1 MRVALAVGNPRFPG
15 ERAPK
20 ERVMLGRFVKKI
32 FGTKHER
39 QMKKLQPLVDRINGL
54 EAEVEKFSDDE
65 LRARTGEF
73 KQKLDNGIP
82 LDDLMCDA
90 YATVREASKRTLG
103 MRHYDVQMIGAI
115 GMHRGLICE
124 MRTGEGK
131 TLTATS
137 ALYLNAL
144 EGKGAHLITVN
155 DYLASRDAEWMG
167 QIYRFLGMSVGT
179 IVHGLYH
186 RDRQRS
192 YRCDITYGTNNEF
205 GFDYLRDNM
214 KETIEKYV
222 QRDLHYAIVDEV
234 DSILVDEARTPLI
247 ISGEAD
253 RPADFYLTVDRA
265 VPKLRRDLDF
275 VVDEKAHS
283 VQLTDAGVDRIEKL
297 LQCKN
302 LYAPENN
309 ELLHHVNQGLRA
321 HTLYKR
327 DVNYL
332 VDDKEVVIVDEF
344 TGRKMEGR
352 RWSDGLHQAIEAKE
366 GVPIQPESQTLATI
380 TYQNYFRM
388 YRKLSGMTGT
398 AETEAEEFHKIYDL
412 GVQVIPPNRTI
423 IRDDRDDFVYKNEP
437 GKFRAIVEEIR
448 ERTAVGQPVLV
459 GTTSVEKSQIIHQL
473 LEREKI
479 PHNVLNAKQHGREAL
494 VVAQAGR
501 KHAVT
506 VSTNMAG
513 RGTDIILG
521 GNAEMMTKAQ
531 VDPDKEPE
539 KYEKLLEG
547 LSKQCEEEKA
557 EVLSLGGLHIIGTER
572 HESRR
577 IDNQLRGRAGRQGD
591 PGSSQFYLSLEDDL
605 MRIFGADRITG
616 LMERLGMEEDVPIE
630 APLVNRAIENAQT
643 KVEAMHFDT
652 RKNLFEY
659 DNVMNEQRKA
669 IYLLRRQILEGRYR
683 PEILDEMARDEQ
695 QHKLPDPPKES
706 GPHTI
711 PSMSERIRERVKNII
726 DAHCAALVESS
737 GESKDDERVAGGK
750 WPAEGV
756 DPEGLRHELYR
767 HYGSTIDFAGV
778 KDDYGELLE
787 LAVHEIAWA
796 LIQQR
801 ERLHD
806 LANDLIAQVVEETCP
821 ADVHPDEWEIG
832 ELEGQLEERFHVKI
846 SLRDIPENL
855 EQLIDICWGGLES
868 LLLAREEK
876 FGLTTYLFHIRRLWL
891 DEIDGQWIAH
901 LKNIEH
907 LRTGIGLVGYAT
919 RNPKNEYKIRG
930 YNLFKEMWE
939 GIEQT
944 VLDKVIS
951 MTLTE
956 EERRQAEEG
965 AEYETALTRAN
976 QRQRGAQR
984 RGATGKA
991 QLDKLQQA
999 ARRAM
1004 EQLQAAGAGG
1014 AAASPEEATEAA
1026 AKAAVAEKEV
1036 PKVRANDPC
1045 PCGSGKRYKK
1055 CHGKKKSA

>member
-1 MRVALAVGNPRFPG
+1 MLAGI
-15 ERAPK
+15 
-20 ERVMLGRFVKKI
+20 VKKL
-32 FGTKHER
+32 FGTKHQR
-39 QMKKLQPLVDRINGL
+39 QMKKLRPLVDTINGL
-54 EAEVEKFSDDE
+54 ESSIEKLSNE
-65 LRARTGEF
+65 QLQGKTAEF
-73 KQKLDNGIP
+73 KEKLDNGAS
-82 LDDLMCDA
+82 LDDLLPEA
-90 YATVREASKRTLG
+90 FATVREASKRTLG
-103 MRHYDVQMIGAI
+103 MRHYDVQMIGGI

-131 TLTATS
+131 TLSATT

-144 EGKGAHLITVN
+144 PGRGAHLITVN

-167 QIYRFLGMSVGT
+167 EIYNFLGMSVGT
-179 IVHGLYH
+179 IVHGLFH
-186 RDRQRS
+186 GDRQRS

-234 DSILVDEARTPLI
+234 DSILIDEARTPLI

-253 RPADFYLTVDRA
+253 KPADLYVTVDRA
-265 VPKLRRDLDF
+265 VPSLRRDLDF

-283 VQLTDAGVDRIEKL
+283 VQLTDAGVDRIERL
-297 LQCKN
+297 LECNN

-332 VDDKEVVIVDEF
+332 VERGEVLIVDEF

-366 GVPIQPESQTLATI
+366 GVNIQPESRTLATI

-388 YRKLSGMTGT
+388 YRKLAGMTGT
-398 AETEAEEFHKIYDL
+398 ADTEAEEFHKIYDL
-412 GVQVIPPNRTI
+412 GVLVIPPNRTI
-423 IRDDRDDFVYKNEP
+423 QRLDVDDLVYKNER
-437 GKFRAIVEEIR
+437 GKFQAIVEEIR
-448 ERTAVGQPVLV
+448 ERNAKGQPILV
-459 GTTSVEKSQIIHQL
+459 GTTSVEKSQVIHQL
-473 LEREKI
+473 LQRAGI
-479 PHNVLNAKQHGREAL
+479 AHNVLNAKQHDSEAL

-521 GNAEMMTKAQ
+521 GNAEMMAKRHF
-531 VDPDKEPE
+531 DPEENPE
-539 KYEKLLEG
+539 EFEKLHEG
-547 LSKQCEEEKA
+547 LKKQCEEEKQ
-557 EVLSLGGLHIIGTER
+557 EVLELGGLHIVGTER

-683 PEILDEMARDEQ
+683 PEILDEQARDEQ
-695 QHKLPDPPKES
+695 QHKLPDPPKVS

-711 PSMSERIRERVKNII
+711 ESLSKKLHERVKSII
-726 DAHCAALVESS
+726 DGHCAALIEDGADAVDNDKVE
-737 GESKDDERVAGGK
+737 GGQ
-750 WPAEGV
+750 WPADGIK
-756 DPEGLRHELYR
+756 PEGLTHELYR
-767 HYGSTIDFAGV
+767 HYGATVDFMAV
-778 KDDYGELLE
+778 AKDYGKLLD

-806 LANDLIAQVVEETCP
+806 LANELVGQVVEETCP
-821 ADVHPDEWEIG
+821 ADVHPDEWEVP
-832 ELEGQLEERFHVKI
+832 ELEAKLKEQFQVEMSI
-846 SLRDIPENL
+846 RDVPQNL
-855 EQLIDICWGGLES
+855 DDLVEICWQALEAH
-868 LLLAREEK
+868 LLEREEQ
-876 FGLTTYLFHIRRLWL
+876 FGLTVFLFHIRRLWL
-891 DEIDGQWIAH
+891 DEIDSQWIAH

-919 RNPKNEYKIRG
+919 RDPKNEYKIRG
-930 YNLFKEMWE
+930 YNLFREMWE

-944 VLDKVIS
+944 VLDKVINMALS
-951 MTLTE
+951 E

-976 QRQRGAQR
+976 DR
-984 RGATGKA
+984 RGGGARRAGGATGRAGKAGKA

-999 ARRAM
+999 ARQAM
-1004 EQLQAAGAGG
+1004 AQLQEAQAAVQADP
-1014 AAASPEEATEAA
+1014 AKATEAA
-1026 AKAAVAEKEV
+1026 VKAATAEKKV
-1036 PKVRANDPC
+1036 PKVRPNDPC

-1055 CHGKKKSA
+1055 CHGKKKPA

>member
-1 MRVALAVGNPRFPG
+1 MFGGLI
-15 ERAPK
+15 
-20 ERVMLGRFVKKI
+20 KKV
-32 FGTKHER
+32 FGTKHSR
-39 QMKKLQPLVDRINGL
+39 QMKKLQPLLNAINGQ
-54 EAEVEKFSDDE
+54 EAALKELSDDQ
-65 LRARTGEF
+65 LKAKIGEF
-73 KQKLDNGIP
+73 REQIDRGKS
-82 LDDLMCDA
+82 LDDLMVDV
-90 YATVREASKRTLG
+90 YAVVREAGRRVLK
-103 MRHYDVQMIGAI
+103 MRHYDVQMIGGIA
-115 GMHRGLICE
+115 MHQGKVLE

-137 ALYLNAL
+137 ALVLNAL
-144 EGKGAHLITVN
+144 SGRGAHLITVN

-167 QIYRFLGMSVGT
+167 QLYGFLGLSTGT

-186 RDRQRS
+186 VERQRS

-222 QRDLHYAIVDEV
+222 QRELNFAIVDEV
-234 DSILVDEARTPLI
+234 DSILIDEARTPLI

-253 RPADFYLTVDRA
+253 KPADLYHTVDK
-265 VPKLRRDLDF
+265 VMPSLRRDLDY
-275 VVDEKAHS
+275 VLDEKHRS
-283 VQLTDAGVDRIEKL
+283 VQLTDAGVDRLEREL
-297 LQCKN
+297 GCSN
-302 LYAPENN
+302 LFAPENN

-321 HTLYKR
+321 HTLYKK

-332 VDDKEVVIVDEF
+332 VEGSEVLIVDEF

-398 AETEAEEFHKIYDL
+398 ADTEAEEFHKIYELD
-412 GVQVIPPNRTI
+412 VFVVPPNRTI
-423 IRDDRDDFVYKNEP
+423 VRDDRDDLVYKSER
-437 GKFRAIVEEIR
+437 GKFNAVVAEIK
-448 ERTAVGQPVLV
+448 EKHEAGQPVLV
-459 GTTSVEKSQIIHQL
+459 GTTSVEKSNVIHQL
-473 LEREKI
+473 LDRANI
-479 PHNVLNAKQHGREAL
+479 PHNVLNAKQHAREAL

-501 KHAVT
+501 KYAVT
-506 VSTNMAG
+506 VATNMAG

-521 GNAEMMTKAQ
+521 GNPEMMAREHF
-531 VDPDKEPE
+531 DPDEKPE
-539 KYEKLLEG
+539 EYKKLYEG
-547 LSKQCEEEKA
+547 LKKQCDAEKD
-557 EVLSLGGLHIIGTER
+557 EVLDIGGLHIVGTER

-591 PGSSQFYLSLEDDL
+591 PGSSQFYLCLEDDL

-630 APLVNRAIENAQT
+630 APLVNRAIENAQE

-652 RKNLFEY
+652 RKNIFEY

-669 IYLLRRQILEGRYR
+669 IYALRKQILEGRYR
-683 PEILDEMARDEQ
+683 PEILDEKAREEQ
-695 QHKLPDPPKES
+695 VEKLPPPPETS

-711 PSMSERIRERVKNII
+711 DSLSKEIREKVVG
-726 DAHCAALVESS
+726 LV
-737 GESKDDERVAGGK
+737 DEHVAKLIEDGAETDGGDK
-750 WPAEGV
+750 PFPTEGV
-756 DPEGLRHELYR
+756 QAENLMRVLYR
-767 HYGSTIDFAGV
+767 HYGAMVDLDDAR
-778 KDDYGELLE
+778 KDYKKLCDV
-787 LAVHEIAWA
+787 AVRETAAA

-806 LANDLIAQVVEETCP
+806 LAFALVEKTVDELCP
-821 ADVHPDEWEIG
+821 EDVHPDDWEV
-832 ELEGQLEERFHVKI
+832 EQLETLMLERFHAEIDLSDV
-846 SLRDIPENL
+846 PENQDEL
-855 EQLIDICWGGLES
+855 VDICWNATES
-868 LLLAREEK
+868 LLLQREK
-876 FGLTTYLFHIRRLWL
+876 DYQLTVYLYHIRHIWL
-891 DEIDGQWIAH
+891 KEIDGQWIAH

-919 RNPKNEYKIRG
+919 RDPKNEYKIRG

-944 VLDKVIS
+944 CLDKVI
-951 MTLTE
+951 MLKLTDE
-956 EERRQAEEG
+956 QKREAEEG

-976 QRQRGAQR
+976 ARRAGGAG
-984 RGATGKA
+984 GATKRRAAASKGE
-991 QLDKLQQA
+991 LDKLQQA

-1004 EQLQAAGAGG
+1004 EQLN
-1014 AAASPEEATEAA
+1014 ASPEVKEAKQAEQVEKAVEAA
-1026 AKAAVAEKEV
+1026 KSKKAI
-1036 PKVRANDPC
+1036 PKVRPNDPC

-1055 CHGKKKSA
+1055 CHGKKAKAAASASA

>member
-1 MRVALAVGNPRFPG
+1 MLAGI
-15 ERAPK
+15 
-20 ERVMLGRFVKKI
+20 VKKL
-32 FGTKHER
+32 FGTKHQR
-39 QMKKLQPLVDRINGL
+39 QMKKLRPLVDQINGL
-54 EAEVEKFSDDE
+54 ESSIEKLSNE
-65 LRARTGEF
+65 QLQGKTAEF
-73 KQKLDNGIP
+73 KQKLANGAP
-82 LDDLMCDA
+82 LDDLLCEA
-90 YATVREASKRTLG
+90 FATVREASKRTLG
-103 MRHYDVQMIGAI
+103 MRHYDVQMIGGI

-131 TLTATS
+131 TLSATT

-144 EGKGAHLITVN
+144 EGRGAHLITVN

-167 QIYRFLGMSVGT
+167 EIYNFLGMSVGT
-179 IVHGLYH
+179 IVHGLFH
-186 RDRQRS
+186 GDRQRS

-222 QRDLHYAIVDEV
+222 QRDLHFAIVDEV
-234 DSILVDEARTPLI
+234 DSILIDEARTPLI

-253 RPADFYLTVDRA
+253 KPADLYMIVDRA
-265 VPKLRRDLDF
+265 VPSLRQDLDF
-275 VVDEKAHS
+275 IVDEKAHS
-283 VQLTDAGVDRIEKL
+283 VQLTDAGVDRIERL
-297 LQCKN
+297 LECSN

-332 VDDKEVVIVDEF
+332 VERGEVLIVDEF

-366 GVPIQPESQTLATI
+366 GVNIQPESRTLATI

-388 YRKLSGMTGT
+388 YRKLAGMTGT
-398 AETEAEEFHKIYDL
+398 ADTEAEEFHKIYDL
-412 GVQVIPPNRTI
+412 GVLVIPPNRTI
-423 IRDDRDDFVYKNEP
+423 QRLDEDDLVYKNER
-437 GKFRAIVEEIR
+437 GKFMAIVEEIR
-448 ERTAVGQPVLV
+448 ERNTKGQPILV
-459 GTTSVEKSQIIHQL
+459 GTTSVEKSQVIHQL
-473 LEREKI
+473 LQREGI
-479 PHNVLNAKQHGREAL
+479 AHNVLNAKQHESEAF

-521 GNAEMMTKAQ
+521 GNSEMMAKKHF
-531 VDPDKEPE
+531 DPEENPE
-539 KYEKLLEG
+539 EFNKLHEG
-547 LSKQCEEEKA
+547 LKTQCEEEKE

-683 PEILDEMARDEQ
+683 PEILDEQARDEQ
-695 QHKLPDPPKES
+695 QHKLPDPPKVS

-711 PSMSERIRERVKNII
+711 ESLSKKLRERVKGII
-726 DAHCAALVESS
+726 DGHCAALIED
-737 GESKDDERVAGGK
+737 GTESKDNADVEGGQ
-750 WPAEGV
+750 WPVGGV
-756 DPEGLRHELYR
+756 KPETLTHELYR
-767 HYGSTIDFAGV
+767 HYGATVDFMAVSTN
-778 KDDYGELLE
+778 YGKLLE

-806 LANDLIAQVVEETCP
+806 LANELVGQVVEETCP
-821 ADVHPDEWEIG
+821 ADVHPDEWEVP
-832 ELEGQLEERFHVKI
+832 ELEEKLKERFQVELSI
-846 SLRDIPENL
+846 RDVPQNL
-855 EQLIDICWGGLES
+855 DDLVEVCWEALEAQLLE
-868 LLLAREEK
+868 REEK
-876 FGLTTYLFHIRRLWL
+876 FGLTVYLFHIRRLWL
-891 DEIDGQWIAH
+891 DEIDSQWIAH

-919 RNPKNEYKIRG
+919 RDPKNEYKIRG
-930 YNLFKEMWE
+930 YNLFREMWE

-944 VLDKVIS
+944 VLDKVINMALS
-951 MTLTE
+951 E

-976 QRQRGAQR
+976 DR
-984 RGATGKA
+984 RGGGARRAGGATGRAGKAGKA
-991 QLDKLQQA
+991 QLDKLQDAARQAMAQLQQAQA
-999 ARRAM
+999 AV
-1004 EQLQAAGAGG
+1004 QADPAK
-1014 AAASPEEATEAA
+1014 ATEAA
-1026 AKAAVAEKEV
+1026 VQAATAEKKV
-1036 PKVRANDPC
+1036 PKVRPNDPC

-1055 CHGKKKSA
+1055 CHGKKKPA